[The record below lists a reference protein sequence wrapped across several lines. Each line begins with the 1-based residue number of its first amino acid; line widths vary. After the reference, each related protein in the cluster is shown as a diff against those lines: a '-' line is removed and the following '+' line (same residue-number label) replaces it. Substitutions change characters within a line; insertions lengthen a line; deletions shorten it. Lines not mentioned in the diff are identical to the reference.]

1 MNKAMLFPGQGSQS
15 VGMLADWAGIELV
28 KQAFDV
34 ASNALGYD
42 LTDVI
47 QSGPEEKL
55 NQTSITQ
62 PAILSTS
69 VALWHLYQ
77 DTHGEMPAFMAG
89 HSLGE
94 YSALVC
100 AGVLD
105 FATAVKLVEQRGL
118 FMQQAVPAGV
128 GGMAAII
135 GLADDAIAKACADA
149 AEGEVVAPVNFNS
162 PGQVVIAGN
171 KAAVD
176 RASALCK
183 EAGAKRALPLAVSV
197 PSHCSLMQPAADKLA
212 ALLDTITLSP
222 AQIPV
227 VNNVDVAIA
236 SDADAVKNALTRQL
250 FNPVRWTETVQYLAE
265 QGVEQAAEV
274 GPGKVLT
281 GLAKRIDKRV
291 KCVAVNQ
298 PSAIETIW
306 Q

>member
-28 KQAFDV
+28 KHAFDV

-42 LTDVI
+42 LADVI
-47 QSGPEEKL
+47 QAGPDEKL

-77 DTHGEMPAFMAG
+77 DAHGEMPAFMAG

-135 GLADDAIAKACADA
+135 GLADDAIATACADA

-183 EAGAKRALPLAVSV
+183 DAGAKRALPLAVSV

-212 ALLDTITLSP
+212 ALLETITLSP

-236 SDADAVKNALTRQL
+236 IDADAVKNALTRQL

-265 QGVEQAAEV
+265 QGVELAAEV